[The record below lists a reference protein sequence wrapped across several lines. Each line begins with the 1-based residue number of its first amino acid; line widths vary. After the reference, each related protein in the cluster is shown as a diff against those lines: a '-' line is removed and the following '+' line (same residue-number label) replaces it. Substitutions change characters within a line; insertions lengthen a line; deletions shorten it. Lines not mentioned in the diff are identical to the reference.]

1 MLIKK
6 MLVQQMLQQNVDEKL
21 LEMLKIKI
29 F

>member
-6 MLVQQMLQQNVDEKL
+6 CWSQQMLQQNVDEKL